1 MEEFLVR
8 CKETLKTKGLRYYN
22 AGRPVQKLAVMGGSG
37 GDSVERAFKLGCDTY
52 VTADIKYHQFLLAAE
67 LGLNLIDADH
77 FCTENPVMAALQGLL
92 KNTFPEVDFTLSETH
107 GQVVDFF

>member
-1 MEEFLVR
+1 
-8 CKETLKTKGLRYYN
+8 
-22 AGRPVQKLAVMGGSG
+22 MGGSG
-37 GDSVERAFKLGCDTY
+37 GDSVERAFSLGCDTY

-77 FCTENPVMAALQGLL
+77 FCTENPVMAALQKLL
-92 KNTFPEVDFTLSETH
+92 QNTFPKVEFALSETH